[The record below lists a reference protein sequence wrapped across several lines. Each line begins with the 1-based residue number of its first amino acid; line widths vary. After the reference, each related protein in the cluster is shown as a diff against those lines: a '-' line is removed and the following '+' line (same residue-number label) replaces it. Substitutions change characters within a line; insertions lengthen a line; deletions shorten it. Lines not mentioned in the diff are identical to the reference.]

1 MRTRNMLAISIVVFI
16 VFSPLLA
23 FAISP
28 VSIQPPVSAV
38 DVGSFF
44 DVFVDVSSVTDLY
57 AFQFDIGFNPAII
70 SAISLT
76 EGPFLPSGGTTLF
89 FPGVIDNAAGTITFT
104 ADTLIGAIPGVSGSG
119 SIADI
124 QFQALALGTS
134 PIGLSNVLLLDS
146 SLSDIAFN
154 TANAS
159 VDVSST
165 AVPEPTTILL
175 LGSGLIGLVGY
186 GGKSFLRSKSSV

>member
-1 MRTRNMLAISIVVFI
+1 MRTRNMLAISMVVFI

-23 FAISP
+23 FAIST
-28 VSIQPPVSAV
+28 VSIQPTVSTV

-57 AFQFDIGFNPAII
+57 AFQFDIGFDPAIL
-70 SAISLT
+70 SAIGAT
-76 EGPFLPSGGTTLF
+76 EGPFLPSGGTTF
-89 FPGVIDNAAGTITFT
+89 FIPGFIDNTAGTISFN
-104 ADTLIGAIPGVSGSG
+104 ADSLTSVISGVSGSG

-134 PIGLSNVLLLDS
+134 QIDLSNVLLLDS

-154 TANAS
+154 TVNAS
-159 VDVSST
+159 VDVIST
-165 AVPEPTTILL
+165 AAVPEPSTILL

-186 GGKSFLRSKSSV
+186 GRKKFFEK